1 MGILHFLRNQQ
12 RILMTMKF
20 LTNQQRILM
29 TMKFLMNQRL
39 MMKLLCRKRIT
50 IFGIATDTLE
60 ARAHGLVVIAGGMRI
75 ATMAVASAAGASVP
89 GMGGV
94 FGDLRWIFQKR
105 MKLSLSW

>member
-1 MGILHFLRNQQ
+1 MGRNLRSLL
-12 RILMTMKF
+12 RSRMKLVTINF

-29 TMKFLMNQRL
+29 RMKFLMNQRL

-50 IFGIATDTLE
+50 IFGTATDTLE
-60 ARAHGLVVIAGGMRI
+60 ARAHGLVAIAGGMRI

-105 MKLSLSW
+105 MKLWLN